1 MLNLIFIYNLMGA
14 CNTINVKENISSNLI
29 AKNKTFSDFIVP
41 KNLVSKGKIQNKYII
56 TEEFLGRGASGI
68 VSLAKDK
75 TGKKQYA
82 IKTVN
87 KLQIHN
93 FDFIKSECELSLL
106 LNHPHIT
113 KCYEIYEDSKTI
125 SFILEFIEG
134 GDLLEYLSNLPEH
147 KTSDYDALNIII
159 QILETVNYLH
169 NEKKIAHRDLKLENF
184 LVIFDKNKKPI
195 IKLSDFGFSCLIP
208 NDGLMN
214 EHLGTPIYNAPEILL
229 RRKYNCKCDIWS
241 VGVILFN
248 LLTGYQPF
256 STENE
261 DEMDNEELTKD
272 INFTV
277 INNKQLK
284 QLCMKMLEKDP
295 KIRWN
300 AKDALNF
307 AKKIDLKNEVSSNG
321 STNDI

>member
-1 MLNLIFIYNLMGA
+1 MGA
-14 CNTINVKENISSNLI
+14 CNTINEKENIRRNQISN
-29 AKNKTFSDFIVP
+29 KYNKIPDFFLP
-41 KNLVSKGKIQNKYII
+41 RGLVTKGKIENKYII
-56 TEEFLGRGASGI
+56 TQEYLGRGASGI

-75 TGKKQYA
+75 FGKKEYA

-87 KLQIHN
+87 KSYIYN
-93 FDFIKSECELSLL
+93 IENIKSECELSLS

-113 KCYEIYEDSKTI
+113 KCYEIYEDLKTI
-125 SFILEFIEG
+125 SFILEYING

-147 KTSDYDALNIII
+147 KVNDNEALNIII

-169 NEKKIAHRDLKLENF
+169 NVKKIAHRDLKLENF
-184 LVIFDKNKKPI
+184 LIIFNEKKKPI
-195 IKLSDFGFSCLIP
+195 IKLSDFGFSCKIP
-208 NDGLMN
+208 EDGLMN

-272 INFTV
+272 INFTI

-284 QLCMKMLEKDP
+284 VLCMKMLEKDP
-295 KIRWN
+295 KNRWN
-300 AKDALNF
+300 ANEALNY
-307 AKKIDLKNEVSSNG
+307 AKKIDLKCEVSSTG
-321 STNDI
+321 STNDV